1 MISAE
6 PDILHVPISNEDYI
20 VILASD
26 GVFDYLNG
34 EEFYD
39 ATVEFITNNPAESN
53 HIISWKR
60 KTNNMKLRIVGIEF
74 IHQWKGKSGRLK
86 RQPHT
91 AFNFSET
98 DRTHL
103 EGALCNTYISYFL
116 LTFYLFNFNHLRL
129 FSFHLIPF
137 IIFPLSLKGIYHVS
151 VSTIFCAA
159 NV

>member
-74 IHQWKGKSGRLK
+74 IHQ
-86 RQPHT
+86 
-91 AFNFSET
+91 
-98 DRTHL
+98 
-103 EGALCNTYISYFL
+103 
-116 LTFYLFNFNHLRL
+116 
-129 FSFHLIPF
+129 
-137 IIFPLSLKGIYHVS
+137 
-151 VSTIFCAA
+151 
-159 NV
+159 